1 MGAHRRSSGRPIL
14 VQARPRYSLRRFP
27 PVSRLVVVIIEP
39 AFFTYLVRPTESKF
53 PQKGRSSRIKAD
65 HRSSECFRRDF
76 RQNYRQKT
84 DFALAHKM
92 GLGPFRPVCAAT
104 IAHADFPSGLSSA
117 VSGIRP
123 GVTGVPL
130 GQTGHRRHPLPCFSL
145 ETANFAIVKEIQL
158 TQSELAFI
166 IATRAMIGAGIALL
180 FADRLSAEQRKAVG
194 ATLALAG
201 LVTTIPA
208 VWAIFGK
215 CRQTG

>member
-1 MGAHRRSSGRPIL
+1 
-14 VQARPRYSLRRFP
+14 
-27 PVSRLVVVIIEP
+27 
-39 AFFTYLVRPTESKF
+39 
-53 PQKGRSSRIKAD
+53 
-65 HRSSECFRRDF
+65 
-76 RQNYRQKT
+76 
-84 DFALAHKM
+84 
-92 GLGPFRPVCAAT
+92 
-104 IAHADFPSGLSSA
+104 
-117 VSGIRP
+117 
-123 GVTGVPL
+123 
-130 GQTGHRRHPLPCFSL
+130 LPCFSL

>member
-1 MGAHRRSSGRPIL
+1 
-14 VQARPRYSLRRFP
+14 
-27 PVSRLVVVIIEP
+27 
-39 AFFTYLVRPTESKF
+39 
-53 PQKGRSSRIKAD
+53 
-65 HRSSECFRRDF
+65 
-76 RQNYRQKT
+76 
-84 DFALAHKM
+84 
-92 GLGPFRPVCAAT
+92 VCAAT
-104 IAHADFPSGLSSA
+104 IAYADFPSGLSSA